1 MYLAVERQILEH
13 PTHSLALRIPPIAD
27 ATQVTIEQIRN
38 LVRLL
43 PDDGQVPPFALPKM
57 D

>member
-13 PTHSLALRIPPIAD
+13 PTHSLALSIPPIDD